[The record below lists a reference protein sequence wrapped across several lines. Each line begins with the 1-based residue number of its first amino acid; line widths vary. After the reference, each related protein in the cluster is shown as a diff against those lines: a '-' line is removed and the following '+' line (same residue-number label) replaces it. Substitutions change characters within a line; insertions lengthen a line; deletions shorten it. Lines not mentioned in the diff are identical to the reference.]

1 MRLPLFAVAILLAAC
16 APPEVDETQAAII
29 GGTTDTGDPSVV
41 LVLGEGAVYHNTC
54 SGSIIAPHLV
64 LTAAHCVDTLTDSLS
79 IGLNYTYDLGD
90 PTPGANDTIPVES
103 SLIAPGYDTSVIPHL
118 HDIAIVR
125 VGPSLGTPLPYHGG
139 AAQSSWI
146 GQPLRIVGYG
156 KTGAKLIDEGTRR
169 SVTTEVF
176 DISAT
181 EIVIDNSKQPCGG
194 DSGGPAF
201 LTLNGISTIVGVASA
216 STADC
221 LTTGY
226 YGRIDNDIAFINGV
240 LAGTS
245 GGGTAGATSV
255 VPKTSSGGCN
265 VAGDG
270 KGGLAELLLVLFA
283 LLMIRIR
290 PRGRV
295 TARTSSPQ

>member
-1 MRLPLFAVAILLAAC
+1 MRLPLFAVAMLLAAC
-16 APPEVDETQAAII
+16 APPEIDETQAAIV

-41 LVLGEGAVYHNTC
+41 LVLGKGAVDHNTC
-54 SGSIIAPHLV
+54 TGAIIAPHLV
-64 LTAAHCVDTLTDSLS
+64 LTAAHCVATLTDSLS
-79 IGLNYTYDLGD
+79 IGLDYTYDFSD
-90 PTPGANDTIPVES
+90 TAQGADDTIPAES
-103 SLIAPGYDTSVIPHL
+103 SLIAPGYDTSVTPHL

-139 AAQSSWI
+139 AAESSWI

-156 KTGAKLIDEGTRR
+156 KTGAKLTNEDTRR

-176 DISAT
+176 EISAN
-181 EIVIDNSKQPCGG
+181 EIVIDNGKQPCGG

-226 YGRIDNDIAFINGV
+226 YGRIDNDLTFINGV
-240 LAGTS
+240 LAGSS
-245 GGGTAGATSV
+245 GGGSAGATSV
-255 VPKTSSGGCN
+255 AMPKTTGGGCN

-270 KGGLAELLLVLFA
+270 RSGLVGMLFVLLALVYV
-283 LLMIRIR
+283 RKS
-290 PRGRV
+290 PRDV
-295 TARTSSPQ
+295 V